1 MMPDFSGLPVIIAG
15 MNPAMIAGAVMLI
28 LGLVF
33 IAREN
38 VLDLMEVPTI
48 ISHVLSYTRLIA
60 VGLSSV
66 AIAMV
71 TNFIAIDMIIS
82 PQLKLLSPIGIIL
95 VIAGIVVFLF
105 GHALNTALGILGG
118 GLNPL
123 RLHYVEFFTKFYRG
137 GGKKYTPFGMIRKLT
152 EQTD

>member
-1 MMPDFSGLPVIIAG
+1 
-15 MNPAMIAGAVMLI
+15 
-28 LGLVF
+28 
-33 IAREN
+33 
-38 VLDLMEVPTI
+38 
-48 ISHVLSYTRLIA
+48 
-60 VGLSSV
+60 
-66 AIAMV
+66 MV

-95 VIAGIVVFLF
+95 VIVGIVVFLF

-118 GLNPL
+118 GLHPL

-152 EQTD
+152 KQTD

>member
-1 MMPDFSGLPVIIAG
+1 MMPDFSQLPVLAAG
-15 MNPAMIAGAVMLI
+15 VNPATIVGAVMLI

-82 PQLKLLSPIGIIL
+82 PQLKLLSPIGIVL

-118 GLNPL
+118 GLHPL

-152 EQTD
+152 KQTD